1 MSKTFFVT
9 GTGTGVGKTFV
20 SALLLQMISYDGFSV
35 CPFKPVETGVDGA
48 NETDLDRLLAAAG
61 RDCSTKHTYSF
72 PMPASPHL
80 AARQVGERVE
90 PANLS
95 VKAGAG
101 VDYTLIEG
109 CGGLMVPLNDSPYF
123 VADWIKELNVPL
135 ILVSGR
141 GLGTINHTLLS
152 VESCKNRGL
161 PLKGIIFSDA
171 SQPENSII
179 AEDNVRIIERL
190 SGIPVVGVVPHFSVL
205 PTVPT
210 SCINMELF
218 YSLL

>member
-1 MSKTFFVT
+1 M
-9 GTGTGVGKTFV
+9 
-20 SALLLQMISYDGFSV
+20 MRNDGFSV
-35 CPFKPVETGVDGA
+35 CPFKPVETGVDGES
-48 NETDLDRLLAAAG
+48 ETDLDKLLIAAG
-61 RDCSTKHTYSF
+61 KPSYAGHVYSF

-90 PANLS
+90 PANLALKS
-95 VKAGAG
+95 EDGF
-101 VDYTLIEG
+101 DYTLIEG

-123 VADWIKELNVPL
+123 VADWIEKLKVPL

-152 VESCKNRGL
+152 VEFCKNRGL
-161 PLKGIIFSDA
+161 PLKGIIFSDV
-171 SQPENSII
+171 SQPENIII

-190 SGIPVVGVVPHFSVL
+190 SGVPILGVVPYYPAL
-205 PTVPT
+205 PAMPVD
-210 SCINMELF
+210 CIDRELL